1 MKKEPSQTQNRICY
15 DTSPAQG
22 IQSEQS
28 FNIKPFSAL
37 NLIDDYMFD
46 IATMD
51 IETCRSIIELSLNIQ
66 IREIRWKEGQK
77 VLHNLPGKRGIRL
90 DFYVEDMDGTIYN
103 VEMQRRTHPAL
114 GKRTRFYSAL
124 MDTPLLEKGEK
135 GFDRLPK
142 TFLIFICGF
151 DFFDA
156 GKYRY
161 TFRQTCEEVPD
172 LLLGDERQ
180 IIFLNTKGKN
190 KEEVEPQLVEFLGFV
205 QNSSGQNI
213 QETTD
218 PRIINMYHH
227 LETLKQRADMEA
239 DYMTAEERDRQIRE
253 EGVEIGFVAGQ
264 ENERTKLLTAMISD
278 KLRSGI
284 SPKAIAAE
292 LAPYF
297 EMDTTAMLARIAQIQ
312 NSL

>member
-1 MKKEPSQTQNRICY
+1 MQEEPLQTQNHICY
-15 DTSPAQG
+15 DTSPAQD
-22 IQSEQS
+22 IQTEQS
-28 FNIKPFSAL
+28 FNIKPFSDL

-51 IETCRSIIELSLNIQ
+51 IETCRSIIELSLNIR

-103 VEMQRRTHPAL
+103 VEMQRRTQPSL

-124 MDTPLLEKGEK
+124 MDAPLLEKGEK

-151 DFFDA
+151 DFFGA

-161 TFRQTCEEVPD
+161 TFRQTCEEVPG
-172 LLLGDERQ
+172 LLLGDDRQ

-205 QNSSGQNI
+205 QNSSGENI

-253 EGVEIGFVAGQ
+253 EGIEIGQ
-264 ENERTKLLTAMISD
+264 TRLLTAMISD

-284 SPKAIAAE
+284 SPEAIAAE

-297 EMDTTAMLARIAQIQ
+297 EMDTAAMLARIAQIQ
-312 NSL
+312 ASL

>member
-1 MKKEPSQTQNRICY
+1 MKKEPLQIQNHICY
-15 DTSPAQG
+15 DTSPAQD
-22 IQSEQS
+22 IQTEQS
-28 FNIKPFSAL
+28 FSIKPFSDL

-51 IETCRSIIELSLNIQ
+51 IETCRSIIELSLNIR

-90 DFYVEDMDGTIYN
+90 DFYVEGMDGTIYN
-103 VEMQRRTHPAL
+103 VEMQRRTQPSL

-124 MDTPLLEKGEK
+124 MDAPLLEKGEK

-151 DFFDA
+151 DFFGA

-161 TFRQTCEEVPD
+161 TFRQTCEEVPN

-205 QNSSGQNI
+205 QNSSGENI

-253 EGVEIGFVAGQ
+253 EGIEIGQ
-264 ENERTKLLTAMISD
+264 TRLLTAMISD

-284 SPKAIAAE
+284 SPEAIAAE

-312 NSL
+312 ASL